1 MRIDESDSISLAVAA
16 FFFLPLSFLR
26 IDDCRMSDTEIF
38 DDHFLEGLKKRI
50 AESDQQAFRVL
61 FDSYSS
67 KLTEF
72 AFSMVKLRDAA
83 TEIVDEVFVR
93 IWQQKQ
99 RIASIQ
105 NLKVYLYTATKNT
118 ALNYISRKAK
128 EQVTEPFDFI
138 NIQLRD
144 NESPEQLMITSE
156 IFKKIKIAVND
167 LPPRCKMI
175 FKLVREDGLKYKEVA
190 EILNISINTV
200 DAQMAIA
207 VKRISEKL
215 KSDFDWVPHP
225 SSKKI

>member
-1 MRIDESDSISLAVAA
+1 
-16 FFFLPLSFLR
+16 
-26 IDDCRMSDTEIF
+26 MSDTEIIN
-38 DDHFLEGLKKRI
+38 DQVLEGLKKRI
-50 AESDQQAFRVL
+50 AESDQQAFRIL

-67 KLTEF
+67 KLIEF
-72 AFSMVKLRDAA
+72 ALSMVKLRDAA

-93 IWQQKQ
+93 IWQQRQ
-99 RIASIQ
+99 RIVSIQ

-118 ALNYISRKAK
+118 ALNYISKKAK
-128 EQVTEPFDFI
+128 EQVIEPFDFI

-144 NESPEQLMITSE
+144 SESPEQQMITSE
-156 IFKKIKIAVND
+156 IFKKIKIVVNE

-190 EILNISINTV
+190 EILNISVNTV
-200 DAQMAIA
+200 DAQMVIA

>member
-1 MRIDESDSISLAVAA
+1 
-16 FFFLPLSFLR
+16 
-26 IDDCRMSDTEIF
+26 MSDTEIIN
-38 DDHFLEGLKKRI
+38 DQVLEGLKKRI
-50 AESDQQAFRVL
+50 AESDQQAFRML
-61 FDSYSS
+61 FDSYSP
-67 KLTEF
+67 KLIVF

-93 IWQQKQ
+93 IWQQRQ
-99 RIASIQ
+99 RIVFIQ
-105 NLKVYLYTATKNT
+105 NLKVYLYSATKNT
-118 ALNYISRKAK
+118 ALNYISKKAK
-128 EQVTEPFDFI
+128 EQVIEPFDFI

-144 NESPEQLMITSE
+144 NESPEQQMITSE
-156 IFKKIKIAVND
+156 IFKKIKIVVNE

-200 DAQMAIA
+200 DAQMVIA

>member
-1 MRIDESDSISLAVAA
+1 
-16 FFFLPLSFLR
+16 
-26 IDDCRMSDTEIF
+26 MSDTEIIN
-38 DDHFLEGLKKRI
+38 DHFLEGLKKRI
-50 AESDQQAFRVL
+50 AESDQQAFRIL

-67 KLTEF
+67 KLIEF

-93 IWQQKQ
+93 IWQQRQ
-99 RIASIQ
+99 RIVSIQ

-118 ALNYISRKAK
+118 ALNYISKKAK

-138 NIQLRD
+138 NIQIRD
-144 NESPEQLMITSE
+144 NESPEQQMITSE
-156 IFKKIKIAVND
+156 IFKKIKIAVNE

-175 FKLVREDGLKYKEVA
+175 FKLIREDGLKYKEVA
-190 EILNISINTV
+190 EILNVSVNTV
-200 DAQMAIA
+200 DAQMVIA

-215 KSDFDWVPHP
+215 KSDFEWVPRP